1 VSKVLVAAME
11 GNVAIVKMIL
21 DRTEGRVQ
29 RAVPETCRVEF
40 RSTLPQRLEVE
51 RQRALR
57 GLAPSRRGPRRV
69 RSIRQARNGFPKNRR
84 SRRSFRVII
93 RTSTAREQ

>member
-1 VSKVLVAAME
+1 ME

-40 RSTLPQRLEVE
+40 RFNIASTP
-51 RQRALR
+51 
-57 GLAPSRRGPRRV
+57 
-69 RSIRQARNGFPKNRR
+69 
-84 SRRSFRVII
+84 
-93 RTSTAREQ
+93 